1 MKRKAIFP
9 LSADPITNGHLDVIE
24 RMALLYDELCVLI
37 SVDHRKKYTF
47 TTDERV
53 SLVKQTTNHLQN
65 VTVETCVK
73 SYVAKYAKNYGAQV
87 LLRGLRNGTDLEY
100 EAAMANE
107 NHHICPDIE
116 ILWVPCRPEFMY
128 VSSTVVKSHV
138 GVDVDWE
145 QQVAR
150 LVPGIAL
157 NKMKDKHMLERASI
171 HWQDLMTCIGNPKG
185 NETLFKKIVERYTE
199 SSRAHH
205 TLAHIVFMLDE
216 LENVKH
222 LTIKYNETRFGAW
235 YHDVVND
242 AYAEV
247 RPEPMYNE
255 KRSAYYASLD
265 MHELGLPNDFI
276 KNVERLIMATAHKK
290 LATEP
295 DEMIITDLDLL
306 ILGQNEKVF
315 DAYDANIRI
324 EYELIPIDQYN
335 AGRTRV
341 LNHFLERPSIYA
353 TDFFKEKYETIAREN
368 LKRSIA
374 ILEN

>member
-1 MKRKAIFP
+1 MKTKAIFP
-9 LSADPITNGHLDVIE
+9 LSADPITNGHLNVIE
-24 RMALLYDELCVLI
+24 RMAPLYDELCVLI
-37 SVDHRKKYTF
+37 SVDPKKKYTF

-53 SLVKQTTNHLQN
+53 ALVKQAVVHLQN

-73 SYVAKYAKNYGAQV
+73 SYVAKYAKNFGAQV
-87 LLRGLRNGTDLEY
+87 VLRGLRNGTDLEY
-100 EAAMANE
+100 EATMANE
-107 NHHICPDIE
+107 NHYICPEIE
-116 ILWVPCRPEFMY
+116 TLWVPCRPEFMH
-128 VSSTVVKSHV
+128 VSSTMVKGHV
-138 GVDVDWE
+138 GVDVEWE

-150 LVPGIAL
+150 SVPAIVL
-157 NKMKDKHMLERASI
+157 KKMNEKYMLERAKN
-171 HWQDLMTCIGNPKG
+171 HWQDLMTSIGNPKG
-185 NETLFKKIVERYTE
+185 NEVMFKKIVERYTE

-216 LENVKH
+216 LELVKH
-222 LTIKYNETRFGAW
+222 LATKYNETRFGIW

-265 MHELGLPNDFI
+265 MHELGLPSDFV

-290 LATEP
+290 LATEN

-306 ILGQNEKVF
+306 ILGQNKKVF

-335 AGRTRV
+335 TGRARV
-341 LNHFLERPSIYA
+341 LNHFLDRSSIYA
-353 TDFFKEKYETIAREN
+353 TEFFKNKYEESARNN
-368 LKRSIA
+368 LKRAIA
-374 ILEN
+374 RLQN

>member
-1 MKRKAIFP
+1 MKRKAVFP
-9 LSADPITNGHLDVIE
+9 LSADPVTNGHLNVIE
-24 RMALLYDELCVLI
+24 RMAPLYDELCVLV
-37 SVDHRKKYTF
+37 SVDTKKKYTF
-47 TTDERV
+47 TADERV
-53 SLVKQTTNHLQN
+53 SLVKQAIVHLQN
-65 VTVETCVK
+65 VIVETCVK

-87 LLRGLRNGTDLEY
+87 LLRGLRNGIDLEY
-100 EAAMANE
+100 EAVMANE

-116 ILWVPCRPEFMY
+116 TLWVPCRPEFMY
-128 VSSTVVKSHV
+128 ISSTMIKSHV
-138 GVDVDWE
+138 GADVDWE
-145 QQVAR
+145 DQVAR
-150 LVPGIAL
+150 SVPAAIL
-157 NKMKDKHMLERASI
+157 TKMKEKHILERATI
-171 HWQDLMTCIGNPKG
+171 HWQNLMMSIGNPKG

-222 LTIKYNETRFGAW
+222 LTVKYNETRFGIW

-255 KRSAYYASLD
+255 KRSAYYAGLD
-265 MHELGLPNDFI
+265 MHELGLPNDFV

-290 LATEP
+290 LATEN

-306 ILGQNEKVF
+306 ILGQDEKVF

-324 EYELIPIDQYN
+324 EYELIPIDQYK

-341 LNHFLERPSIYA
+341 LNHFLDRPSIYA
-353 TDFFKEKYETIAREN
+353 TDFFREGYESIARNN
-368 LKRSIA
+368 LQRAIA
-374 ILEN
+374 RLES

>member
-1 MKRKAIFP
+1 MKTKAIFP
-9 LSADPITNGHLDVIE
+9 LSADPITNGHLNVIE
-24 RMALLYDELCVLI
+24 RMAPLYDELCVLV
-37 SVDHRKKYTF
+37 SVDAKKKYTF
-47 TTDERV
+47 TIDERMAMIKAV
-53 SLVKQTTNHLQN
+53 SSHIPNVLVDACTD
-65 VTVETCVK
+65 
-73 SYVAKYAKNYGAQV
+73 SYIAKYAKNFGAQV
-87 LLRGLRNGTDLEY
+87 ILRGLRNGIDLEY

-107 NHHICPDIE
+107 NHYICPDIE
-116 ILWVPCRPEFMY
+116 TLWVPCRPEFMHI
-128 VSSTVVKSHV
+128 SSTMIKSHV

-145 QQVAR
+145 EHVAR
-150 LVPGIAL
+150 SAPAVILA
-157 NKMKDKHMLERASI
+157 KMKEKHILGRAAI
-171 HWQDLMTCIGNPKG
+171 HWQNLMMSIGNPKG

-216 LENVKH
+216 LELVKH
-222 LTIKYNETRFGAW
+222 LVAKYNETRFGIW

-290 LATEP
+290 LATEN

-324 EYELIPIDQYN
+324 EYELIPIDQYK

-341 LNHFLERPSIYA
+341 LNHFLDRSSIYV
-353 TDFFKEKYETIAREN
+353 TEFFKNKYEESARNN
-368 LKRSIA
+368 LKRAIA
-374 ILEN
+374 RLQN